1 MDKRFEKQLKEYE
14 RAGFTVKSVE
24 SSKGSHKRVVFN
36 EFSAPQ
42 FLTTHTDDWRAIK
55 NNIARFRRLQRE
67 GK

>member
-1 MDKRFEKQLKEYE
+1 MDKRFEKQLKEYK

-24 SSKGSHKRVVFN
+24 SGRGSHLRVVFN

>member
-24 SSKGSHKRVVFN
+24 SGRGSHKRVVFN

-55 NNIARFRRLQRE
+55 NNIARFRRMQRE